1 MAPGHERHP
10 TLEKEGRLKSG
21 AERSIDGPLLDEDTG
36 SEELPA
42 TACLPTGASKN
53 VPKSVPAT
61 KLETNAL
68 GLLATSA
75 LTAAYMGPALS
86 IYCLFGPMSEKVG
99 SGVGFVMFL
108 GLLMTLP
115 SAISFGM
122 LAKEMP
128 SAGGV
133 YAWARAAL
141 GESVGLW
148 IGLTTVGYYIVCV
161 IFPPIVFGQYFNDL
175 LQQCG
180 LPANVWTWLIGVI
193 ALLLVTGSVTYRGIV
208 ISSEIALTMLL
219 IECAV
224 VVALAGTFIG
234 LAVVHGTFTWA
245 PFTFSGCKGG
255 WSSVFLVLPMVM
267 LSMACDGATPA
278 AEETRNAR
286 RTMPIAVVLTCTI
299 VGLWYVLGYS
309 AFALAMPPA
318 DAAVLASQTYA
329 SAVTPLAG
337 QAWGSCKILVAITAM
352 TAAMGAAIPGAIAA
366 SRVLFA
372 MSRDGKL
379 PGRFP
384 ASPAFSLALERP
396 AHRVWGDPARRS
408 AGAIYGPNRG
418 IDFWAGISG
427 WYIAIV
433 YVSVNVASIVF
444 FWRFHRAKF
453 HVAWNLLMPV
463 VGIAAQVLVIW
474 QSIIVELWNSGTLG
488 HCAQGLIVLVS
499 VITAVYVGVHRM
511 RRRDEP
517 SPLGPEYSADA
528 QV

>member
-1 MAPGHERHP
+1 MTA
-10 TLEKEGRLKSG
+10 RLST
-21 AERSIDGPLLDEDTG
+21 GP
-36 SEELPA
+36 
-42 TACLPTGASKN
+42 SKN
-53 VPKSVPAT
+53 VPESAPAT
-61 KLETNAL
+61 KLESNAL

-86 IYCLFGPMSEKVG
+86 IYSLYGPMSEKVG

-141 GESVGLW
+141 GESIGLW
-148 IGLTTVGYYIVCV
+148 IGLTTAGYYIVCV
-161 IFPPIVFGQYFNDL
+161 IFPPIVFGQFFNDL

-180 LPANVWTWLIGVI
+180 LHTNVWTWLIGVI

-208 ISSEIALTMLL
+208 ISSELALTMLL

-234 LAVVHGTFTWA
+234 LAVAHGTFTWA
-245 PFTFSGCKGG
+245 PVTFSGCKGG

-286 RTMPIAVVLTCTI
+286 RTIPLAVVLTCTM
-299 VGLWYVLGYS
+299 VGLWYVAGYS
-309 AFALAMPPA
+309 AFALAALPA
-318 DAAVLASQTYA
+318 DAAELTSQTYA

-337 QAWGSCKILVAITAM
+337 QAWGSFKMLVAITAM
-352 TAAMGAAIPGAIAA
+352 TAATGAAIPGAIAA

-379 PGRFP
+379 PGRFSKLHPRFRSPWNALHLVYGAALLAALP
-384 ASPAFSLALERP
+384 AL
-396 AHRVWGDPARRS
+396 V
-408 AGAIYGPNRG
+408 YGPNRG

-444 FWRFHRAKF
+444 FWRFRRAKF
-453 HVAWNLLMPV
+453 HVAWNLLVPLI
-463 VGIAAQVLVIW
+463 GIAAQVLVIW

-488 HCAQGLIVLVS
+488 HCAQGLIVIVS
-499 VITAVYVGVHRM
+499 AITAVYVAVHQV
-511 RRRDEP
+511 RRRNEP
-517 SPLGPEYSADA
+517 SPLAPEYSAEA